1 MTGTTDR
8 RSHDRPR
15 AASVTSGR
23 GNGRVEENASGK
35 SLDSGRGRVSRRLPR
50 RRTKLI
56 VGGVAFGVVLLIV
69 AALGVV
75 RSNSSETGPGRQ
87 PTAALPAAVSGRAP
101 GASLE
106 DLISRLQA
114 RLEATPGDYVS
125 WATLGLAYV
134 QQARISVDPAYYPR
148 AEGALERSL
157 DIDTANNFIAY
168 AGLSALASAR
178 HDFTVAKEHA
188 ETGLQ
193 INPYSSLLYGA
204 LSDAEVQ
211 LGNYDAAFEAVQKMI
226 DLSPDT
232 SSLSRASYTWELRGD
247 LDRAAQLM
255 QRALD
260 DAPNPEDRAFA
271 LFQLGELEFNA
282 GDPNAALEHYLA
294 ALSASPDNPAALAGK
309 ARALAA
315 LGQIETALDTYAALV
330 ERAPEPTYLLEYGEL
345 LESLGRTSEAEAQY
359 EIFAVTQ
366 QLFAAN
372 GVQPDA
378 VLALFH
384 ADHGDPIVALAA
396 AEEAFSDNPFLTVE
410 DAHAWALHRNGRDEE
425 ALAAVDRALSFGYR
439 NARFHYHA
447 GMISLAL
454 GDEGRARDEL
464 STALEI
470 NPYFNPLE
478 AETARS
484 TLATLG
490 EAS

>member
-1 MTGTTDR
+1 M
-8 RSHDRPR
+8 SRPP
-15 AASVTSGR
+15 R
-23 GNGRVEENASGK
+23 G
-35 SLDSGRGRVSRRLPR
+35 

-56 VGGVAFGVVLLIV
+56 AGGVVFGIVLLI
-69 AALGVV
+69 AGSLGLV
-75 RSNSSETGPGRQ
+75 RSNSSESETARQ
-87 PTAALPAAVSGRAP
+87 PTAALAAAASGRVSG
-101 GASLE
+101 ASVE
-106 DLISRLQA
+106 ELITSLQV

-157 DIDTANNFIAY
+157 EIDTASNFIAY
-168 AGLSALASAR
+168 TGLSALAAAR
-178 HDFTVAKEHA
+178 HEFAVAKGHA
-188 ETGLQ
+188 ETGLE

-204 LSDAEVQ
+204 LSDAEIQ
-211 LGNYDAAFEAVQKMI
+211 LGNYDAAFDAVQQMI

-232 SSLSRASYTWELRGD
+232 ASLSRASYTWELRGD
-247 LDRAAQLM
+247 LDRAGQLM

-260 DAPNPEDRAFA
+260 DAPNSEDRAFA
-271 LFQLGELEFNA
+271 LFQLGELDFNA
-282 GDPNAALEHYLA
+282 GDPDAALERYLA

-309 ARALAA
+309 ARAQAA
-315 LGQIETALDTYAALV
+315 LGQTETALDTYAALV
-330 ERAPEPTYLLEYGEL
+330 QRAPEPTYLLEYGEL

-359 EIFAVTQ
+359 EIFTVTQ

-372 GVQPDA
+372 GVRPDG

-384 ADHGDPIVALAA
+384 ADHGDPAVALAA
-396 AEEAFSDNPFLTVE
+396 AEEALADNPFLTVV
-410 DAHAWALHRNGRDEE
+410 DAYAWVLHRNGRDEE

-454 GDEGRARDEL
+454 GDDERARDEL
-464 STALEI
+464 TTALEI
-470 NPYFNPLE
+470 NPHFNPLE
-478 AETARS
+478 AQVARA

-490 EAS
+490 VAR